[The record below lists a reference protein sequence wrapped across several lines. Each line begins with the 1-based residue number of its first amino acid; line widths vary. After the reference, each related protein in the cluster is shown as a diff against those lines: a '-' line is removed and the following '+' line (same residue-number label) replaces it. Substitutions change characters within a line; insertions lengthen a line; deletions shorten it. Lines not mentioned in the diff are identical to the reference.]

1 MFNFKEIEFMKIY
14 ISLLYKNGYCYMDLS
29 KEYLDDYIQQLRKL
43 IESKKFFNDSKMFE
57 NIFIYDEL
65 MGNYTN
71 FINIILY
78 ITNNPVNSFYNEKAD
93 IIMFNLSDELLDR
106 NLNNLKY
113 MDIDTISPIVDYMIF
128 YINQNIKIK
137 VITK

>member
-106 NLNNLKY
+106 NLNNTKY
-113 MDIDTISPIVDYMIF
+113 MDIDTISSIVDYMIF

>member
-1 MFNFKEIEFMKIY
+1 
-14 ISLLYKNGYCYMDLS
+14 MDLS

-106 NLNNLKY
+106 NLNNTKY
-113 MDIDTISPIVDYMIF
+113 MDIDTISSIVDYMIF

>member
-1 MFNFKEIEFMKIY
+1 
-14 ISLLYKNGYCYMDLS
+14 
-29 KEYLDDYIQQLRKL
+29 
-43 IESKKFFNDSKMFE
+43 
-57 NIFIYDEL
+57 
-65 MGNYTN
+65 
-71 FINIILY
+71 
-78 ITNNPVNSFYNEKAD
+78 
-93 IIMFNLSDELLDR
+93 MFNLSDELLDR

>member
-113 MDIDTISPIVDYMIF
+113 MDIDTISSIVDYMIF

>member
-57 NIFIYDEL
+57 NIFLYDEL

-106 NLNNLKY
+106 NLNNIKY
-113 MDIDTISPIVDYMIF
+113 MDIDTINSIVDYMIF

>member
-14 ISLLYKNGYCYMDLS
+14 ISLMYKYGYCYMDLS
-29 KEYLDDYIQQLRKL
+29 KEYLEGYIHELSKL
-43 IESKKFFNDSKMFE
+43 TQIKKFFDDDKIFE
-57 NIFIYDEL
+57 NIFLYDEL

-78 ITNNPVNSFYNEKAD
+78 VTNNPINSFYNEKAD
-93 IIMFNLSDELLDR
+93 ILMVNFNDKIVEQNLSKT
-106 NLNNLKY
+106 KY
-113 MDIDTISPIVDYMIF
+113 MDINVVDSIVDYMIS
-128 YINQNIKIK
+128 YINHNIKIK

>member
-43 IESKKFFNDSKMFE
+43 IESKKFFNDSKIFE

>member
-78 ITNNPVNSFYNEKAD
+78 IIDYSVWK
-93 IIMFNLSDELLDR
+93 LLQ
-106 NLNNLKY
+106 
-113 MDIDTISPIVDYMIF
+113 SG
-128 YINQNIKIK
+128 
-137 VITK
+137 VIWRKKSICLFCN

>member
-14 ISLLYKNGYCYMDLS
+14 ISLMYKYGYCYFDLS
-29 KEYLDDYIQQLRKL
+29 KEYLEGYIHELSKL
-43 IESKKFFNDSKMFE
+43 TQIKKFFDDDKIFE
-57 NIFIYDEL
+57 NIFLYDEL

-78 ITNNPVNSFYNEKAD
+78 VTNNPINSFYNEKAD
-93 IIMFNLSDELLDR
+93 ILMVNFNDEIVEQNLSKT
-106 NLNNLKY
+106 KY
-113 MDIDTISPIVDYMIF
+113 MDINVVNSIVDYMIS
-128 YINQNIKIK
+128 YINHNIKIK

>member
-43 IESKKFFNDSKMFE
+43 IESKKFFDDSKMFE

-128 YINQNIKIK
+128 YITPLNFLFYLYP
-137 VITK
+137 

>member
-14 ISLLYKNGYCYMDLS
+14 ISLLYKNGYCYMNLS

-43 IESKKFFNDSKMFE
+43 IESKKFFNDSKIFE